1 MDSIHS
7 LLKRQLKRHIPDPD
21 ALPPTF
27 LEAVNQ
33 AYRQF
38 DADRA
43 MLERSLELTSQELLQ
58 SNVEIRRAYDELQRE
73 AARTERQVAELR
85 VLHAIAAA
93 SSEATDEHTF
103 VGRAVAAIT
112 IFYRQNLGILLVDET
127 SQALR
132 PHPASWN
139 RLQTIGLAAVPLG
152 TGITGQVASSGMA
165 RLIADVTEEPGYLVG
180 FSDTRSELCVP
191 IKVGQRVIGVLN
203 VESDQPAAFSADDE
217 RFLTT
222 IADQMATAIEKLRLL
237 KAEQE
242 HVAALHDAKEE
253 LELRVAERT
262 VELRRANEQLH
273 HELAERRQIE
283 TELRTQKQLF
293 ENLVAFARAASE
305 RPILEDTLENV
316 LAVAVGL
323 TEAQGGSLFLLDEGG
338 KVTHSALIHPTLSPA
353 AQLDLAG
360 RVMDQGLAGWVAQY
374 RLPALLPETDGD
386 PRWQA
391 LDEGSYTPHSA
402 LAVPILGGPILLGV
416 LTLSQSDAGHFN
428 EDHLRLMQA
437 AADQM
442 ALAVRNAQ
450 IFEAVR
456 RMADRQITLYDVL
469 RAVGGQL
476 NPQAVAWAAV
486 DAIAH
491 FVGWQHV
498 GIALPTEDGQGWVSA
513 AAKGFLISGVGMVL
527 ARGQGIIGRAF
538 RTGDTQY
545 VPNVQHDPDYYAGPT
560 NITRSELAVPMR
572 RGERIMGVLNV
583 ESDRPEDFNTEDLI
597 LAESLAGAV
606 ALALDNAR
614 LYSEIEASLAD
625 LSTLIAASRD
635 GIIFVNLE
643 GLVRVV
649 NVAALHL
656 MGLSDQPAGWINR
669 PVWEAIT
676 TLRHSHPTTVKMILA
691 ELRQSRLDLE
701 HSGEAEYQVSA
712 RILHLITVPVRA
724 AESLLGRLFVLRDVT
739 EERLLEKLRDD
750 LTHTMVHDLRNPLA
764 AISMSLQMLASRT
777 GEALPAEQRRMLT
790 HALNRTR
797 QMTGLVNAILDVSQ
811 LESGQVP
818 LRCQSFS
825 LAALVTDTWVWQAA
839 LAAEKEISLEYHIS
853 DQLPLISAD
862 PDLLQR
868 ILENLVGNAIKFTP
882 AGGCIHLSAD
892 LVADPPGPA
901 VVHVIVSDSGP
912 GIEADLQNRLF
923 QKFVAGRQ
931 PGKGSGLG
939 LAFCRLAVEAHGGRI
954 WVENVPGGGAAFH
967 FTLPAVV

>member
-7 LLKRQLKRHIPDPD
+7 LLKRQLNRHTADPEK
-21 ALPPTF
+21 LPPSF
-27 LEAVNQ
+27 IEAVDQ

-58 SNVEIRRAYDELQRE
+58 TNAEIRRAYEELRRE

-93 SSEATDEHTF
+93 SSEATNENSF
-103 VGRAVAAIT
+103 VGRSVAAIT
-112 IFYRQNLGILLVDET
+112 SFYPQNLGVLLLDET
-127 SQALR
+127 MKALR
-132 PHPASWN
+132 PHPSSWN
-139 RLQTIGLAAVPLG
+139 RLQTIGMTAIPLDM
-152 TGITGQVASSGMA
+152 GITGQVASSGIA
-165 RLIADVTEEPGYLVG
+165 RRIDDVTREAGYLVG
-180 FSDTRSELCVP
+180 FADTRSELCVP

-203 VESDQPAAFSADDE
+203 VESNKPAAFSADDE

-222 IADQMATAIEKLRLL
+222 IAGQMATAIEKLRLF

-242 HVAALHDAKEE
+242 HVAALREAKEE

-262 VELRRANEQLH
+262 IALRQSNEQLQ
-273 HELAERRQIE
+273 HELAERRQVE
-283 TELRTQKQLF
+283 MELRTQKQLF

-316 LAVAVGL
+316 LMVAVTL
-323 TEAQGGSLFLLDEGG
+323 TAAEGGSLFLLDDSG
-338 KVTHSALIHPTLSPA
+338 KVTHSALIHPTLSPS

-360 RVMDQGLAGWVAQY
+360 QVMDQGLAGWVAQHHQ
-374 RLPALLPETDGD
+374 PALLPETDGD

-391 LDEGSYTPHSA
+391 LDEGAYTSHSA
-402 LAVPILGGPILLGV
+402 LAVPILSGPVLLGV

-428 EDHLRLMQA
+428 EEHLHLMRA

-469 RAVGGQL
+469 RVVGGQL
-476 NPQAVAWAAV
+476 NPQAVVWAAV
-486 DAIAH
+486 DAIAQ

-498 GIALPTEDGQGWVSA
+498 GIALLTEDEQGWVSA
-513 AAKGFLISGVGMVL
+513 AAKGFLSSEVGIIFPFSE
-527 ARGQGIIGRAF
+527 GIIGRAF
-538 RTGDTQY
+538 RSGDTQY
-545 VPNVQHDPDYYAGPT
+545 IPNVQADPDYLTSSGTVAQ
-560 NITRSELAVPMR
+560 SELAVPIR

-583 ESDRPEDFNTEDLI
+583 ESDRPEDFNTEDII

-643 GLVRVV
+643 ALVRVV
-649 NVAALHL
+649 NVAALRL
-656 MGLSDQPAGWINR
+656 MGLSHQPDGWINR
-669 PVWEAIT
+669 PIGEAIFG
-676 TLRHSHPTTVKMILA
+676 LRQSNPATVKMIME
-691 ELRQSRLDLE
+691 ELRQSRQDLE
-701 HSGEAEYQVSA
+701 HSHEAEYQVPP
-712 RILHLITVPVRA
+712 RILHLITMPVRSG
-724 AESLLGRLFVLRDVT
+724 ETLLGRLFVLRDVT

-750 LTHTMVHDLRNPLA
+750 LTHTMVHDLRNPLT
-764 AISMSLQMLASRT
+764 AISMSLQMMSSRM
-777 GEALPAEQRRMLT
+777 GETLPAEQRRMMS

-797 QMTGLVNAILDVSQ
+797 QMTGLVNSILDVSQ
-811 LESGQVP
+811 LESGHVP
-818 LRCQSFS
+818 LHRQSLS
-825 LAALVTDTWVWQAA
+825 LAVVTSDTLQGQAA
-839 LAAEKEISLEYHIS
+839 LAAEKEIRLEYDIA
-853 DQLPLISAD
+853 DQLPLVWAD

-882 AGGCIHLSAD
+882 AGGCIR
-892 LVADPPGPA
+892 LVAVPA
-901 VVHVIVSDSGP
+901 EAANRPVVRMTVMDSGP
-912 GIEADLQNRLF
+912 GIDADLQNRLF
-923 QKFVAGRQ
+923 QKFVTGRQ

-939 LAFCRLAVEAHGGRI
+939 LAFCRLAVEAHGGQI
-954 WVENVPGGGAAFH
+954 WVENEPGGGAAFH
-967 FTLPAVV
+967 FTLPAVG